1 MRKKYSKIPAAGIAG
16 KGCQCGSV
24 ANPNVANCQLGR
36 DKRGLSRNAQD
47 ARCPSSAAKMAAP
60 HVAAVAQER
69 DPPAWGYGVGE
80 KAVFLMR
87 RISRE
92 SIFVKPKHLP
102 PRSFSEAPMR

>member
-1 MRKKYSKIPAAGIAG
+1 MLPIG
-16 KGCQCGSV
+16 KV

-36 DKRGLSRNAQD
+36 DKRGPPATRKM
-47 ARCPSSAAKMAAP
+47 RVVPSG
-60 HVAAVAQER
+60 AVARER